1 MHRFL
6 ATPLY
11 KSAQR
16 DRNLTTE
23 DTMTYPAPYP
33 SLEALPVVYSEPKVA
48 DPSPTGKGP

>member
-6 ATPLY
+6 AAPLY

-33 SLEALPVVYSEPKVA
+33 SLEALPAVYSEPMVA